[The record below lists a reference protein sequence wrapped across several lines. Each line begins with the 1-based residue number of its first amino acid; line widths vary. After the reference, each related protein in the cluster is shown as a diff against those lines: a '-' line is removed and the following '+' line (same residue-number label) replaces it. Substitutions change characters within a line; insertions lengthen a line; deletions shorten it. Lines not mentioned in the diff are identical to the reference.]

1 MWRIYRVVQTGFMGQ
16 AQDFLYE
23 RKKIMHRNKIQM
35 EMTGLVN
42 MMASVFLRYF
52 FIDTNLFF

>member
-1 MWRIYRVVQTGFMGQ
+1 
-16 AQDFLYE
+16 
-23 RKKIMHRNKIQM
+23 MHRNKIQM

-52 FIDTNLFF
+52 FIGTTPFFYTKDECFLEATALLLARPCSLVD